1 MRFAYKNL
9 QRTAMTDNRRFRRI
23 PFDTQ
28 IQVIHGEATYK
39 GILLDVSLKG
49 ALIQFP
55 EYIPVK
61 LDDTCNVIIH
71 LPSSNVNM
79 FFEATLVHVSQL
91 NYGFKFLTE
100 NIDTITHLRRL
111 MELNIG
117 DDQAVVNEFAYWLQA

>member
-1 MRFAYKNL
+1 MDDKRL
-9 QRTAMTDNRRFRRI
+9 FRRI

-28 IQVIHGEATYK
+28 TRVICNNVTYN
-39 GILLDVSLKG
+39 GTLLDISLKG
-49 ALIQFP
+49 ALIQFLEP
-55 EYIPVK
+55 IPAVK
-61 LDDTCNVIIH
+61 GERCNIAIH

-79 FFEATLVHVSQL
+79 FFEATLVHVSQV

-117 DDQAVVNEFAYWLQA
+117 DDKAVVEELAYWLQA

>member
-1 MRFAYKNL
+1 MNDKRL
-9 QRTAMTDNRRFRRI
+9 FRRI

-28 IQVIHGEATYK
+28 TRVICSDVTYN
-39 GILLDVSLKG
+39 GTLLDISLKG

-55 EYIPVK
+55 DNIPVK
-61 LDDTCNVIIH
+61 KNDRCNIAIH

-79 FFEATLVHVSQL
+79 FFEATLVHVNQL

-117 DDQAVVNEFAYWLQA
+117 DDKEIAEELAYWLQA

>member
-1 MRFAYKNL
+1 MEDKRH
-9 QRTAMTDNRRFRRI
+9 FRRI

-28 IQVIHGEATYK
+28 TRVIYSDVTYS
-39 GILLDVSLKG
+39 GILLDISLQG

-55 EYIPVK
+55 EHIPVK
-61 LDDTCNVIIH
+61 MDDRCNITIN

-79 FFEATLVHVSQL
+79 FFEATLVHMHQL

-111 MELNIG
+111 LELNIG
-117 DDQAVVNEFAYWLQA
+117 DDKEIANELAYWLHA

>member
-1 MRFAYKNL
+1 M
-9 QRTAMTDNRRFRRI
+9 DNKRLFRRI

-28 IQVIHGEATYK
+28 TRVICNNVTYN
-39 GILLDVSLKG
+39 GTLLDISLKG
-49 ALIQFP
+49 ALIQFIEP
-55 EYIPVK
+55 IPAVK
-61 LDDTCNVIIH
+61 GECYNIAIH

-79 FFEATLVHVSQL
+79 FFEATLVHVSQV

-117 DDQAVVNEFAYWLQA
+117 DDKAVVEELAYWLQA